1 MLQQRSSEYKTKH
14 MESRS
19 CQTSPVATVKPTPRP
34 TTVSNSTAT
43 AVSEEV
49 TTVAAVQQSDGG
61 EPQLEKLTPDGVQ

>member
-1 MLQQRSSEYKTKH
+1 

-34 TTVSNSTAT
+34 TTVKPTTRPTTVSNSTAT

-49 TTVAAVQQSDGG
+49 TTVTAVKLSGR
-61 EPQLEKLTPDGVQ
+61 EPQQEKLTPDGE

>member
-1 MLQQRSSEYKTKH
+1 MLQQKSSEYKNIQ

-49 TTVAAVQQSDGG
+49 TTVTAVKLSDGR
-61 EPQLEKLTPDGVQ
+61 EPQLEKLTPDGE

>member
-1 MLQQRSSEYKTKH
+1 

-19 CQTSPVATVKPTPRP
+19 CQTSPVATVKPTPRPTTAKPTPRP

-49 TTVAAVQQSDGG
+49 TTVTAVKLSDGR
-61 EPQLEKLTPDGVQ
+61 EPQLEKLTPAGE